1 MELRALAVLQ
11 YGEKTPYYSLSGRLM
26 GPRTGPEKGSLAIA
40 GNWNIFPRSSSPCS
54 SLYRLRYSV
63 SRTDWKYAM
72 NTRDRQKHSTV
83 TRHSLFCRDELRR
96 RHQSQLWILG
106 GGGLHSERI
115 DQSRPLSQCACFCYE
130 DLWAEVH
137 TCSLEVWACHGSE
150 SYKQYPDSLST
161 RTFTFPTRM
170 VLQLRRPNFK
180 RTVHIYISIRKN
192 VLALKTRLLP
202 YAAFCGCFKRRQMK
216 IR

>member
-1 MELRALAVLQ
+1 MELHALPVLQ
-11 YGEKTPYYSLSGRLM
+11 IGKEPPLLVKYETNRAQS
-26 GPRTGPEKGSLAIA
+26 
-40 GNWNIFPRSSSPCS
+40 RSREGKSCHCVSSVVNLLLQ

-63 SRTDWKYAM
+63 GRTDLKYGM
-72 NTRDRQKHSTV
+72 NTGDRRKHSTV
-83 TRHSLFCRDELRR
+83 NTHGLLCRDELWR
-96 RHQSQLWILG
+96 RHQSQLRILG
-106 GGGLHSERI
+106 GGGRLHSEWI
-115 DQSRPLSQCACFCYE
+115 DQSRPLSQRACFCYE

-150 SYKQYPDSLST
+150 SYKQHPDSLPT

-170 VLQLRRPNFK
+170 VLKLRRPNFK
-180 RTVHIYISIRKN
+180 RTVRIYISICKN

-202 YAAFCGCFKRRQMK
+202 YAALCSYFKRRKMS